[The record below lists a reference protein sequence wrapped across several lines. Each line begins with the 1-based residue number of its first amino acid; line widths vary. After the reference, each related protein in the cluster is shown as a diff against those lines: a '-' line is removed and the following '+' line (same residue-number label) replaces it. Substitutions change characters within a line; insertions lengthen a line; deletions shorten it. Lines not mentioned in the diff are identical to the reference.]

1 MTRIET
7 MEQYL
12 KPFIYDHVRK
22 KVKSIDPLK
31 YNSVLKEIQDF
42 LWSAVKKQKTD
53 GWVPAHLAVFHLKSS
68 LFTGTYRYQICLMN
82 EKMYFDDSFEEF
94 EWFPSFLYGTME
106 EEKAVLSYELKR
118 NFVRVKEYE
127 INYGLR
133 QLAKEYKKVMEVYL
147 IKTFCYLNE
156 NSAFIELEKKEPFH
170 FLFGDYMGEIKSI
183 LIYEGGNIHV
193 N

>member
-1 MTRIET
+1 MTRIEV

-12 KPFIYDHVRK
+12 KPFIYDHIK
-22 KVKSIDPLK
+22 KKFKSIDPIT
-31 YNSVLKEIQDF
+31 YNSVPKEIQNV

-53 GWVPAHLAVFHLKSS
+53 GWVPAHLAVFHLNSS
-68 LFTGTYRYQICLMN
+68 LLTRTYCYQIRLMD
-82 EKMYFDDSFEEF
+82 EKVYFDDQFEESY
-94 EWFPSFLYGTME
+94 WLPSFMYGAID
-106 EEKAVLSYELKR
+106 EEKTVLSQVLKSK
-118 NFVRVKEYE
+118 FARVKEYE
-127 INYGLR
+127 INHGLR
-133 QLAKEYKKVMEVYL
+133 QLVREYKKVMEVYL
-147 IKTFCYLNE
+147 IKMLYYLNE